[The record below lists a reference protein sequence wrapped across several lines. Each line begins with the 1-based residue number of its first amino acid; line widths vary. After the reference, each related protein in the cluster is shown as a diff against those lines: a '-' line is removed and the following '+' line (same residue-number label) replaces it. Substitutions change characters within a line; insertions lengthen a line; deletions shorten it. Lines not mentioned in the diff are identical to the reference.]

1 MEKHDEHND
10 EKSHSRQIQAIA
22 DILAD
27 ALMRKREHD
36 YLEKIKTNPPP
47 SEPRYKNR
55 KK

>member
-10 EKSHSRQIQAIA
+10 EKVTPELQASA